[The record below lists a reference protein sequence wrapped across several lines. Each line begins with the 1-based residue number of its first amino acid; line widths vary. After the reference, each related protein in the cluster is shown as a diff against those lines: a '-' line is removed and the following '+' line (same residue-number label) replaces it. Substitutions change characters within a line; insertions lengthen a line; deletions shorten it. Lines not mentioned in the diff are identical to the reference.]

1 MKSKFNTI
9 LITGGAGY
17 IGTALTQLLLQ
28 KGFHVRVLDSLRSGG
43 SGIIPF
49 FANQNFEFMK
59 GDVRNKNDVMNALSG
74 RDAVIHLAAIV
85 GFPACRRDPEL
96 SYDINVN
103 GTKNL
108 VNCMKGKIPLFF
120 ASTSS
125 VYGKIS
131 DKICS
136 EKTKINPLSEYG
148 QQKSEAEKIV
158 KKNKKFVMY
167 RFATA
172 FGVSPKMRLDLMP
185 NDFVYRAVKE
195 KSLIVY
201 EKKFMRTFIHVR
213 DMANSFLFALENYQK
228 MKGEIYNVGDNVM
241 NVSKEDVCLLIKKK
255 VNYYLHF
262 AEIDKDVEQRDY
274 QVSYNKLTKL
284 GFHTSIS
291 MEEGIDE
298 LIKVSGVLE
307 IYDPY
312 RNI

>member
-1 MKSKFNTI
+1 MKSKFKTI

-17 IGTALTQLLLQ
+17 IGTALTQLLVQ
-28 KGFHVRVLDSLRSGG
+28 KGYSVRVLDSLRFGG
-43 SGIIPF
+43 SGLIPF
-49 FANQNFEFMK
+49 FAYPNFELIK
-59 GDVRNKNDVMNALSG
+59 GDVRNKKDVTKAIENI
-74 RDAVIHLAAIV
+74 DAVIHLAAIV

-108 VNCMKGKIPLFF
+108 VQSIKGKMPIFF

-125 VYGKIS
+125 VYGKIN
-131 DKICS
+131 DEICS

-148 QQKSEAEKIV
+148 QQKAEAEKIV
-158 KKNKKFVMY
+158 RKNKDFVMY

-172 FGVSPKMRLDLMP
+172 FGVSPRMRLDLMP
-185 NDFVYRAVKE
+185 NDFVYRAVRE

-213 DMANSFLFALENYQK
+213 DMAGSFLFALENYK
-228 MKGEIYNVGDNVM
+228 RMRGEIYNVGDNTM
-241 NVSKEDVCLLIKKK
+241 NVSKEDVCLLIQKK

-262 AEIDKDVEQRDY
+262 AEISKDVEQRDY
-274 QVSYNKLTKL
+274 EVSYNKLTKL

-298 LIKVSGVLE
+298 LIKVSQVLE
-307 IYDPY
+307 MYDPY
-312 RNI
+312 RNM

>member
-1 MKSKFNTI
+1 MKSKFKNI
-9 LITGGAGY
+9 LVTGGAGY

-28 KGFHVRVLDSLRSGG
+28 KGYHVRVFDSLRFGG
-43 SGIIPF
+43 SGLIPF
-49 FANQNFEFMK
+49 FAEENFEFIK
-59 GDVRNKNDVMNALSG
+59 GDVRNKNDVRKSIENI
-74 RDAVIHLAAIV
+74 DAVIHLAAIV
-85 GFPACRRDPEL
+85 GFPACRRDPEA
-96 SYDINVN
+96 SYDITVL

-108 VNCMKGKIPLFF
+108 VTVVKGKIPILF

-125 VYGKIS
+125 IYGKIS

-148 QQKSEAEKIV
+148 THKALAEKII
-158 KKNKKFVMY
+158 KKNKDFVIY

-172 FGVSPKMRLDLMP
+172 FGVSPRMRLDLMP

-201 EKKFMRTFIHVR
+201 ERKFMRTFIHVR
-213 DMANSFLFALENYQK
+213 DMAYSFLFALENYKK
-228 MKGEIYNVGDNVM
+228 MKGEIYNVGDNKM

-255 VNYYLHF
+255 VDYYLHF
-262 AEIDKDVEQRDY
+262 AEISKDVEQRDY
-274 QVSYNKLTKL
+274 ELVYDKLTKL
-284 GFHTSIS
+284 GFHARIS

-298 LIKVSGVLE
+298 LIKVSEVLE
-307 IYDPY
+307 MQDPY

>member
-1 MKSKFNTI
+1 MKSKFTTI

-17 IGTALTQLLLQ
+17 IGTALTQLFLQ
-28 KGFHVRVLDSLRSGG
+28 KGFHVRVLDSLRFGG
-43 SGIIPF
+43 LGLIPF
-49 FANQNFEFMK
+49 FAHPNFEFIK
-59 GDVRNKNDVMNALSG
+59 GDVRNKKDVIDALDG

-120 ASTSS
+120 ASTTS

-148 QQKSEAEKIV
+148 QQKAEAEKVV
-158 KKNKKFVMY
+158 KRNKKFVMF

-172 FGVSPKMRLDLMP
+172 FGVSPRMRLDLMP

-213 DMANSFLFALENYQK
+213 DMASSFLFAFENYQK
-228 MKGEIYNVGDNVM
+228 MNGEIYNVGDNTM

-255 VNYYLHF
+255 VQYYLHF
-262 AEIDKDVEQRDY
+262 AEINKDVEQRDY
-274 QVSYNKLTKL
+274 EVAYDKLTKL
-284 GFHTSIS
+284 GFHTTTS
-291 MEEGIDE
+291 MEKGINE
-298 LIKVSGVLE
+298 LIKVSEVLE
-307 IYDPY
+307 IQDPY